1 MGNEKLWENAETIIE
16 ETHEDSGAD
25 FDIDEGEGAF
35 YGPKIDFNVKDALGR
50 LHQLATIQLDFT
62 LPERFDLTYVDED
75 GKEKRPV
82 MIHRAILG
90 SLERFFGVYLEHCAG
105 EFPLWLAPVQATVL
119 SVSEKAEDYAEK
131 VGSKLKNA
139 GIRYEVDIRA
149 DKIGAKIR
157 KSEVSKINVMLVV
170 GEKEAEAGTVSLRR
184 RFLGDLGN
192 IKLADIIS
200 VLKDEITNKR
210 RLKKSQ
216 K

>member
-1 MGNEKLWENAETIIE
+1 
-16 ETHEDSGAD
+16 
-25 FDIDEGEGAF
+25 
-35 YGPKIDFNVKDALGR
+35 
-50 LHQLATIQLDFT
+50 
-62 LPERFDLTYVDED
+62 
-75 GKEKRPV
+75 
-82 MIHRAILG
+82 
-90 SLERFFGVYLEHCAG
+90 
-105 EFPLWLAPVQATVL
+105 PLWLAPVQAAVL

-131 VGSKLKNA
+131 VGRKLKNA
-139 GIRYEVDIRA
+139 GIRFEVDIRA

-200 VLKDEITNKR
+200 ELNEEITNKR

>member
-1 MGNEKLWENAETIIE
+1 
-16 ETHEDSGAD
+16 
-25 FDIDEGEGAF
+25 
-35 YGPKIDFNVKDALGR
+35 
-50 LHQLATIQLDFT
+50 
-62 LPERFDLTYVDED
+62 
-75 GKEKRPV
+75 
-82 MIHRAILG
+82 MIHRALLG
-90 SLERFFGVYLEHCAG
+90 SLERFFGVYLEHCGG
-105 EFPLWLAPVQATVL
+105 EFPLWLAPVQAAVL

-131 VGSKLKNA
+131 VGRELKNER
-139 GIRYEVDIRA
+139 IRFEVDIRA

-157 KSEVSKINVMLVV
+157 KSEVSKINAMLVV